1 MSTLKSSAEDLT
13 LNADGSGNDIKFQS
27 NGSEVASIDQAG
39 VVTAS
44 GVSLAASGTLTTASG
59 NDLNIVYPDTRS
71 LFIKE
76 AGTTHVSVNNVG
88 NVTVESGNLVI
99 GTAGKGIDFSAQTSA
114 DSVSGVS
121 TGDEVLDHYEEGTW
135 TPVFSD
141 GTNDMT
147 MNATY
152 GGRYTRIGN
161 TVFITAYAVATAEGS
176 PTGGIAVY
184 GLPFT
189 VANSNDD
196 YAAISVGYAGALNL
210 ADAYAVT
217 GYIQINQT
225 YAALYVWD
233 STAGTTSMSKEEIS
247 SNGAM
252 IIHGQY
258 RVA

>member
-147 MNATY
+147 MNTGY
-152 GGRYTRIGN
+152 SCRYTRIGT
-161 TVFITAYAVATAEGS
+161 TVFITGFAVATAEGS
-176 PTGGIAVY
+176 PTGGMCIF

-189 VANSNDD
+189 VANTNDD
-196 YAAISVGYAGALNL
+196 YAAFSVSYASGLNIT
-210 ADAYAVT
+210 AGHAVG

-225 YAALYVWD
+225 YLALYVWD
-233 STAGTTSMSKEEIS
+233 NTIGTTAMYRGEIS

-252 IIHGQY
+252 IFHGQY